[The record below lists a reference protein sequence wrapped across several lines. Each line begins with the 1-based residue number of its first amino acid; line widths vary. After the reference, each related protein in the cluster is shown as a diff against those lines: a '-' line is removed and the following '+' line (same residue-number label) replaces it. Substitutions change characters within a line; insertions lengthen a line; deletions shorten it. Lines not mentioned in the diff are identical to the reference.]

1 MNLKK
6 KLLALGLSLAMVLSL
21 AACGQKAAEE
31 EPAEQPAQTE
41 EPAAETPD
49 FTPAAFKIAALKG
62 PTAMGL
68 VELMSLSDTAN
79 EMMEGKEDVGDCG

>member
-31 EPAEQPAQTE
+31 EPAEPPAQPE

-49 FTPAAFKIAALKG
+49 FTPAAFQLR
-62 PTAMGL
+62 
-68 VELMSLSDTAN
+68 SDARRVV
-79 EMMEGKEDVGDCG
+79 KACRSRCSPSH

>member
-49 FTPAAFKIAALKG
+49 VTPAAFQNRG
-62 PTAMGL
+62 PKRPHRHGPGGTDESERHGQ
-68 VELMSLSDTAN
+68 
-79 EMMEGKEDVGDCG
+79 

>member
-31 EPAEQPAQTE
+31 EPAESIDEEFAKPAK
-41 EPAAETPD
+41 PAARSKS
-49 FTPAAFKIAALKG
+49 AAAKTNIDIA
-62 PTAMGL
+62 
-68 VELMSLSDTAN
+68 VD
-79 EMMEGKEDVGDCG
+79 D